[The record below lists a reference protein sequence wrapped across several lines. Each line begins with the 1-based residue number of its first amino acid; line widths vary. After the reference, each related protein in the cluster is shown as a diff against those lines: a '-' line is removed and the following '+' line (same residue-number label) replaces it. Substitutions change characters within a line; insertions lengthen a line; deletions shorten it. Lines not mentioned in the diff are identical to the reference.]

1 MKFALSLQNALSFL
15 VIAFGFLFM
24 HFGGF
29 PMFVSPAIVLFAV
42 WLFLKFI
49 SKENFSTLLFSLNRF
64 EFKAVWVGAIAAIA
78 LSLCLSFLW
87 HPLMD
92 KLLPNEKID
101 LSSFDFIKGNTFNY
115 LFLLLMALLV
125 GGFFEELFFHGFVFT
140 RFEKMFTGKNTVLL
154 SVIFSNVIFGLY
166 HFHMGIKEI
175 FLATIA
181 GLAYHWLIIKFNR
194 NLWYGLFFHTFLDF
208 IGLTQ
213 IYLGYS

>member
-1 MKFALSLQNALSFL
+1 MKFTAPLQNALSFL

-24 HFGGF
+24 HFGEL
-29 PMFVSPAIVLFAV
+29 PMHISPFIVLFVV

-49 SKENFSTLLFSLNRF
+49 SKENFSALLFSFNRF

-78 LSLCLSFLW
+78 LTLFFSFLW
-87 HPLMD
+87 HPLME
-92 KLLPNEKID
+92 KILPAEKID
-101 LSSFDFIKGNTFNY
+101 LSSFDFIKGNFFNY
-115 LFLLLMALLV
+115 LFMLVMALLV
-125 GGFFEELFFHGFVFT
+125 GGFFEEIFFHGFIFT
-140 RFEKMFTGKNTVLL
+140 RFEKMFPGKNSVLL
-154 SVIFSNVIFGLY
+154 SVIFSNIIFGLY